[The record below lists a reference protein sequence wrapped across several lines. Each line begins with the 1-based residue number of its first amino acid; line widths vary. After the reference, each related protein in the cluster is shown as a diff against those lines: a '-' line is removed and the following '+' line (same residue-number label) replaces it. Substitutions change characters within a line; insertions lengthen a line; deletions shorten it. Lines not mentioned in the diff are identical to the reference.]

1 MRAMVI
7 ETFGGPEVF
16 SEQEIDR
23 PQPGPRELLVRVVA
37 SGTNPVEAKLR
48 ADGSAR
54 GVILPAV
61 LGADASGVVEET
73 GPGCRDFS
81 AGDELYYTPEL
92 ASPHP
97 GTYAEYHVVDEAIVA
112 LKPQGLSHVEAAA
125 VPLAG
130 RTAWQVLIDRLQL
143 APAETVLIHGGAG
156 GVGSFAVQIA
166 KAAGARVLATASAE
180 NQDLLKELGTDLA
193 IDYGSDD
200 PTEIALEVTNGNGV
214 DAVLDT
220 VGGDIVER
228 SLRATRTFGRLGT
241 ILGPKG
247 DLTALYQRNQTL
259 HGVMM
264 TRNRPQLVHLDQL
277 IERGQLR
284 PVIDQVLPLEQV
296 GDAHAR
302 LDSGH
307 GRGKIVLSVAEDKGR
322 SPA

>member
-23 PQPGPRELLVRVVA
+23 PQPGARELLVRVVA
-37 SGTNPVEAKLR
+37 SGTNPVEAKMR
-48 ADGSAR
+48 ADGRAR
-54 GVILPAV
+54 GVTLPAV

-81 AGDELYYTPEL
+81 VGDEVYYTPEV

-97 GTYAEYHVVDEAIVA
+97 GTYAEYHVIDETIVA
-112 LKPQGLSHVEAAA
+112 RKPASLSHIEAAV

-130 RTAWQVLIDRLQL
+130 GTAWQVLVDRLQI

-166 KAAGARVLATASAE
+166 KAAGTRVLATASAE

-193 IDYGSDD
+193 IDYTSND
-200 PTEIALEVTNGNGV
+200 PIEVALDVTNGNGV
-214 DAVLDT
+214 DVVLDT

-228 SLRATRTFGRLGT
+228 SLVATRKFGRLGT

-247 DLTALYQRNQTL
+247 DLTALYQRNLTL
-259 HGVMM
+259 HAVMM
-264 TRNRPQLVHLDQL
+264 KRNRRQLVQLREL

-284 PVIDQVLPLEQV
+284 PIIDQVLPLAQV
-296 GDAHAR
+296 AKAHTR

-307 GRGKIVLSVAEDKGR
+307 GRGKMVLSVSEN
-322 SPA
+322 P

>member
-7 ETFGGPEVF
+7 EAFGGPQVF

-23 PQPGPRELLVRVVA
+23 PQPGARELLVRVVA
-37 SGTNPVEAKLR
+37 SGTNPVDAKMR
-48 ADGSAR
+48 AHGSAR
-54 GVILPAV
+54 GVTLPAV

-81 AGDELYYTPEL
+81 VGDEVYYTPDTG
-92 ASPHP
+92 SSHP
-97 GTYAEYHVVDEAIVA
+97 GTYAEYHVIDETIVA
-112 LKPQGLSHVEAAA
+112 HKPAGLSHIEAAA

-130 RTAWQVLIDRLQL
+130 GTAWQVLVDRLQI

-166 KAAGARVLATASAE
+166 KAAGTRVLATASAE

-193 IDYGSDD
+193 IDYKSND
-200 PTEIALEVTNGNGV
+200 PIEVALEVTNGNGV
-214 DAVLDT
+214 DVVLDT
-220 VGGDIVER
+220 VGGDTVER
-228 SLRATRTFGRLGT
+228 SMGAIRKFGRLGT

-247 DLTALYQRNQTL
+247 DMTPLYQRNLTL

-264 TRNRPQLVHLDQL
+264 KRNRRQLVHLGEL

-284 PVIDQVLPLEQV
+284 PIIDQVLPLEQV
-296 GDAHAR
+296 AKAHTR

-307 GRGKIVLSVAEDKGR
+307 GRGKILLSVSEN
-322 SPA
+322 P